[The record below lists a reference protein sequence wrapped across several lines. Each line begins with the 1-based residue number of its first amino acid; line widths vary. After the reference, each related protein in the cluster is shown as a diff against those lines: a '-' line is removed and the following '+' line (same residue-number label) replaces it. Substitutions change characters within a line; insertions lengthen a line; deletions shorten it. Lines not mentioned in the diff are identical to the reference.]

1 MQQLALNF
9 SNNGVLRVMVDNW
22 SWFKSADIFTL
33 QMQMYI
39 FFVQNKLLYAFKID
53 ASFMSNSSTVII
65 QTVHVIS
72 IIVTE
77 RVYITKRM
85 KHGR

>member
-1 MQQLALNF
+1 
-9 SNNGVLRVMVDNW
+9 
-22 SWFKSADIFTL
+22 
-33 QMQMYI
+33 
-39 FFVQNKLLYAFKID
+39 
-53 ASFMSNSSTVII
+53 MSNSSTVII